1 MDRITLFYWMY
12 NIIQV
17 LFYDSE
23 KKKKKIFQK
32 MFLGRGGNGAGHECL
47 LSFKASVFFLSTY

>member
-1 MDRITLFYWMY
+1 MY

-17 LFYDSE
+17 LFYYSE
-23 KKKKKIFQK
+23 EKKKKIFQK